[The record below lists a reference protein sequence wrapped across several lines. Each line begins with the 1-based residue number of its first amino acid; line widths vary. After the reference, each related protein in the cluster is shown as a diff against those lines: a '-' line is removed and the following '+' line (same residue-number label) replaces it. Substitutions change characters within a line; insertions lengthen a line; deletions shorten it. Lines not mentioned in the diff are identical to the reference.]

1 MTTETQVLT
10 GNGPRKILSNS
21 IDLKP
26 GSFSSIPILDLS
38 LAFSDD
44 LTERKK
50 CAEQLFD
57 ACTRVGFFYIKNH
70 NVPSRVVSDCF
81 GAAKLFFDLEV
92 EDKMKIYIKDSE
104 NYKGYTP
111 LLGENTDPTGRGDL
125 HEGFDIGYDYT
136 TTTTTEGKNHME
148 GQNRWPE
155 SLPGIKSPVTEY
167 FEHMVRLGQKLFQ
180 LFALSLDL
188 EETHFDGM
196 ISGKGAVMRLLHYP
210 PQKEEDLDMKQL
222 GIGAHSDYEC
232 FTMLAQDEV
241 AALQVLNA
249 EGEWVA
255 AVPMEGTFVVNV
267 GDSMA
272 RWTNDLY
279 LSTIHRAINRTGVRR
294 YSVPFFFGVD
304 YETTIEVLESCTS
317 ESRPPKYE
325 PINAGQ
331 YIKQRLNETY

>member
-1 MTTETQVLT
+1 MADSGAEVLT

-21 IDLKP
+21 IDVKP
-26 GSFSSIPILDLS
+26 GSFSSIPILDFS

-44 LTERKK
+44 FTDRKK

-57 ACTRVGFFYIKNH
+57 ACTRVGFFYVKNH
-70 NVPSRVVSDCF
+70 GVPQDVVTNCF
-81 GAAKLFFDLEV
+81 GAARQFFDLSLDE
-92 EDKMKIYIKDSE
+92 KMKIYIKDSD

-111 LLGENTDPTGRGDL
+111 LLGENTDPAGRGDL
-125 HEGFDIGYDYT
+125 HEGFDVGYDSKAV
-136 TTTTTEGKNHME
+136 KNEME
-148 GQNRWPE
+148 GENRWPE
-155 SLPGIKSPVTEY
+155 TLPEIKEPVTDY
-167 FEHMVRLGQKLFQ
+167 FNSMIRLGKKLFQ

-188 EETHFDGM
+188 DEHRFDSTV
-196 ISGKGAVMRLLHYP
+196 SGKGSVMRLLHYP
-210 PQKEEDLDMKQL
+210 PQKDENIDLNQL

-232 FTMLAQDEV
+232 FTMLAQDDV
-241 AALQVLNA
+241 PALQVLNA

-255 AVPMEGTFVVNV
+255 AVPIEGTFVVNV

-279 LSTIHRAINRTGVRR
+279 LSTIHRAINRSGARR
-294 YSVPFFFGVD
+294 YSIPFFFGVD

-317 ESRPPKYE
+317 EARPPKYK

>member
-1 MTTETQVLT
+1 MASTTGTEVLT

-26 GSFSSIPILDLS
+26 GDFSSIPILDLS
-38 LAFSDD
+38 LAFSED
-44 LTERKK
+44 LTARKK
-50 CAEQLFD
+50 CAEELFD

-70 NVPSRVVSDCF
+70 GVPEQVISECF
-81 GAAKLFFDLEV
+81 ASGREFFDLELS
-92 EDKMKIYIKDSE
+92 EKMKIYIKDSE
-104 NYKGYTP
+104 NFKGYTP

-125 HEGFDIGYDYT
+125 HEGFDIGYDYSS
-136 TTTTTEGKNHME
+136 EGKNQME
-148 GQNRWPE
+148 GVNRWPE
-155 SLPGIKSPVTEY
+155 ALPGIKEPVTTY
-167 FEHMVRLGQKLFQ
+167 FDHMVTLGKKLFQ

-188 EETHFDGM
+188 EEGYFDNM
-196 ISGKGAVMRLLHYP
+196 VSGKGGVMRLLHYP
-210 PQKEEDLDMKQL
+210 PQKEEGLDMTQL

-232 FTMLAQDEV
+232 FTVLAQQQGVE
-241 AALQVLNA
+241 ALQVLNA
-249 EGEWVA
+249 TGEWVS
-255 AVPMEGTFVVNV
+255 AVPLEDTFVVNV

-317 ESRPPKYE
+317 ESRPPKYQ

>member
-1 MTTETQVLT
+1 MASNTGTDLVT

-26 GSFSSIPILDLS
+26 GDFSSIPILDLS
-38 LAFSDD
+38 LAFSSD
-44 LTERKK
+44 LADRKK

-70 NVPSRVVSDCF
+70 NVPEQVISDCF
-81 GAAKLFFDLEV
+81 GCAREFFDLEL
-92 EDKMKIYIKDSE
+92 DQKMKIYIKDSD

-111 LLGENTDPTGRGDL
+111 LLGENTDPAGRGDL
-125 HEGFDIGYDYT
+125 HEGFDIGYEYASSET
-136 TTTTTEGKNHME
+136 GNQMK
-148 GQNRWPE
+148 GINRWPE
-155 SLPGIKSPVTEY
+155 ALPSIKAPVTSY
-167 FEHMVRLGQKLFQ
+167 FEHMVVLGKKLFQ

-188 EETHFDGM
+188 DETYFDSM
-196 ISGKGAVMRLLHYP
+196 VSGKGGIMRLLHYP
-210 PQKEEDLDMKQL
+210 PQKEDNVDMKQL

-232 FTMLAQDEV
+232 FTVLAQQEGIE
-241 AALQVLNA
+241 ALQVLNSS
-249 EGEWVA
+249 GEWVS
-255 AVPMEGTFVVNV
+255 AVPLKGTFVVNV

-317 ESRPPKYE
+317 ESRPPKYK
-325 PINAGQ
+325 PINAGD

>member
-1 MTTETQVLT
+1 MANSGAEVLT

-21 IDLKP
+21 IDVKP
-26 GSFSSIPILDLS
+26 GSFSSIPVLDLS
-38 LAFSDD
+38 LAFSEDFAD
-44 LTERKK
+44 RKR

-57 ACTRVGFFYIKNH
+57 ACTRVGFFYVKNH
-70 NVPSRVVSDCF
+70 GVLKETVTSCF
-81 GAAKLFFDLEV
+81 SAARQFFDLSLE
-92 EDKMKIYIKDSE
+92 EKMKIYIKESE

-111 LLGENTDPTGRGDL
+111 LLGENTDPAGRGDL
-125 HEGFDIGYDYT
+125 HEGFDVGYDSKT
-136 TTTTTEGKNHME
+136 GKNEME
-148 GQNRWPE
+148 GENRWPE
-155 SLPGIKSPVTEY
+155 TLPEIKQPVTDY
-167 FEHMVRLGQKLFQ
+167 FNSMVRLGKKLFQ

-188 EETHFDGM
+188 DEHHFDDM
-196 ISGKGAVMRLLHYP
+196 VSGKGAVMRLLHYP
-210 PQKEEDLDMKQL
+210 PQRDENIDLNQL

-232 FTMLAQDEV
+232 FTMLAQDDV
-241 AALQVLNA
+241 PALQVLNA

-255 AVPMEGTFVVNV
+255 AVPIEGTFVVNV

-279 LSTIHRAINRTGVRR
+279 LSTIHRAINRSGARR

-304 YETTIEVLESCTS
+304 YDSTIEVLESCTS
-317 ESRPPKYE
+317 ETRPPKYK

>member
-1 MTTETQVLT
+1 MTETATEVIT

-26 GSFSSIPILDLS
+26 GDFSSIPVLDLS
-38 LAFSDD
+38 LAFSTD
-44 LTERKK
+44 LSDRKK
-50 CAEQLFD
+50 CAETLFD

-70 NVPSRVVSDCF
+70 NVPESVIKNCF
-81 GAAKLFFDLEV
+81 GAAKDFFDLEL
-92 EDKMKIYIKDSE
+92 EEKMKIYIKDSE

-111 LLGENTDPTGRGDL
+111 LLGENTDPAGRGDL
-125 HEGFDIGYDYT
+125 HEGFDVGYDYS
-136 TTTTTEGKNHME
+136 EDGKGSKME
-148 GQNRWPE
+148 GVNRWPE
-155 SLPGIKSPVTEY
+155 NLPSIKEPVTEY
-167 FEHMVRLGQKLFQ
+167 FNQMILLGKKLFQ

-188 EETHFDGM
+188 QESHFDSLV
-196 ISGKGAVMRLLHYP
+196 SGKGGIMRLLHYP
-210 PQKEEDLDMKQL
+210 PQLDENLDMTQL

-232 FTMLAQDEV
+232 FTILAQDEV
-241 AALQVLNA
+241 SALQVLNKA
-249 EGEWVA
+249 GEWVA
-255 AVPMEGTFVVNV
+255 ATPMEGTFVVNV

-279 LSTIHRAINRTGVRR
+279 LSTIHRAINRNGVRR

-304 YETTIEVLESCTS
+304 YETTIEVLESCVS

-325 PINAGQ
+325 PINAGD

>member
-1 MTTETQVLT
+1 MTDSGTEVLT
-10 GNGPRKILSNS
+10 GNGTRKILSNS
-21 IDLKP
+21 IDIKV

-38 LAFSDD
+38 LAFSED
-44 LTERKK
+44 LDLRNR

-70 NVPSRVVSDCF
+70 GVPQETVANCF
-81 GAAKLFFDLEV
+81 CVARQFFDLSLE
-92 EDKMKIYIKDSE
+92 EKMKIYIKDSD

-125 HEGFDIGYDYT
+125 HEGFDVGYDSKT
-136 TTTTTEGKNHME
+136 GKNEME
-148 GQNRWPE
+148 GENRWPE
-155 SLPGIKSPVTEY
+155 NLPEIKQPVTDY
-167 FEHMVRLGQKLFQ
+167 FNSMVQLGTKLFQ

-188 EETHFDGM
+188 DEHHFDGM
-196 ISGKGAVMRLLHYP
+196 VSGKGGVMRLLHYP
-210 PQKEEDLDMKQL
+210 PQKDENINLNQL

-232 FTMLAQDEV
+232 FTMLAQDDV
-241 AALQVLNA
+241 PALQVLNA
-249 EGEWVA
+249 EGQWVA
-255 AVPMEGTFVVNV
+255 AVPIEGTFVVNV

-279 LSTIHRAINRTGVRR
+279 LSTIHRAINRTGIRR
-294 YSVPFFFGVD
+294 YSIPFFFGVD

-317 ESRPPKYE
+317 PARPPKYK